1 MTYTPAIA
9 PLGPSRSGA
18 ARRHRLAVVAREPA
32 TSYRTTVPL
41 DTPAATATH
50 RPPTVDSPAGT
61 AIRSQI
67 RDLQARVRDLQ
78 AAVDDPAG
86 TGGELGALVD
96 LARMADSV
104 QAVMLA
110 LTARIEAELLAQ
122 RRSGLPLDELLGLQT
137 RLTSAERRGLLR
149 TASALER
156 MPHLAAAVRAGLVGA
171 GETRAVLA
179 EVRRL
184 DADGRAVVDALFA
197 DQVEL
202 ARHAVDEVVDEVTS
216 AAVALDPRSADRDR
230 IKAYERRYLAITP
243 GLAGT
248 LAGYFEF
255 DDESGALVLRALEDA
270 SVPLSGP
277 KALTRDAT
285 LPSDQVDPDGRTLG
299 RRRADAL
306 VVLAEHWLG
315 SHATGEEK
323 GHDARS
329 KAGHDDLTTPP
340 RASVRGEGSRGRAA
354 RPLLYVLTDIATLT
368 GEADAPARLLWD
380 ALGPVP
386 VLTAGAA
393 RRLASDARLQFLL
406 TDGREIL
413 GISAPVD
420 TISAKLRAA
429 VHARDVH
436 CRFPGCR
443 VPSRRTD
450 LHHVV
455 PRHRGGHTVVTNLVA
470 LCRRHHTAV
479 GEGGWRLTMSGDG
492 VVTVRRG
499 RHRATSH
506 PPAFRSLEPAA

>member
-1 MTYTPAIA
+1 MAYAPTLTP
-9 PLGPSRSGA
+9 LSPSRPGA
-18 ARRHRLAVVAREPA
+18 PSRHRLAVVAGEQAR
-32 TSYRTTVPL
+32 SYRAAVPR
-41 DTPAATATH
+41 DTPGSPVTA
-50 RPPTVDSPAGT
+50 PTSPAGT

-67 RDLQARVRDLQ
+67 RELQAQLRDLQ
-78 AAVDDPAG
+78 AAVEDPAS

-96 LARMADSV
+96 LARVADSV

-110 LTARIEAELLAQ
+110 LTARIEGELLAQ
-122 RRSGLPLDELLGLQT
+122 RRSGLPLVELLGLQT

-156 MPHLAAAVRAGLVGA
+156 MPHLASAVRAGLVGA
-171 GETRAVLA
+171 GETRAILA

-202 ARHAVDEVVDEVTS
+202 ARHGVDAVVDEVTS
-216 AAVALDPRSADRDR
+216 AAVALDPRSADKDR
-230 IKAYERRYLAITP
+230 VRAYERRYLAITP

-255 DDESGALVLRALEDA
+255 DDESGARVLRALDDA
-270 SVPLSGP
+270 SIPLTGP
-277 KALTRDAT
+277 KALTLDAT
-285 LPSDQVDPDGRTLG
+285 LPSDQVDPDRRTLG

-306 VVLAEHWLG
+306 VALAEHWLG
-315 SHATGEEK
+315 SHASGDAK
-323 GHDARS
+323 GHVARPS
-329 KAGHDDLTTPP
+329 VGPDDPATPGDP
-340 RASVRGEGSRGRAA
+340 ASSTRGDGSRGRAA
-354 RPLLYVLTDIATLT
+354 RPLLYVLTDIATLA

-436 CRFPGCR
+436 CRFPGCS

-479 GEGGWRLTMSGDG
+479 GDGGWRLTMSGDG

-499 RHRATSH
+499 RHRATSD

>member
-1 MTYTPAIA
+1 MAYAPAIT
-9 PLGPSRSGA
+9 PLSPSRSGPP
-18 ARRHRLAVVAREPA
+18 RRHRLAVIAGEQAR
-32 TSYRTTVPL
+32 SYRAAVPL
-41 DTPAATATH
+41 DTPDPAPAGS
-50 RPPTVDSPAGT
+50 PTSPAGT

-67 RDLQARVRDLQ
+67 SDLQSRLRDLQ
-78 AAVDDPAG
+78 AAVEDPAG

-96 LARMADSV
+96 LARVADSV

-110 LTARIEAELLAQ
+110 LTARIEGELLAQ
-122 RRSGLPLDELLGLQT
+122 RRSGLPLVELLGLQS
-137 RLTSAERRGLLR
+137 RLTFAERRGLLR

-156 MPHLAAAVRAGLVGA
+156 MPHLASAVRAGLVGA
-171 GETRAVLA
+171 GETRAILA

-202 ARHAVDEVVDEVTS
+202 ARHAVDAVVDEVTS
-216 AAVALDPRSADRDR
+216 AAVALDPRSADKDR
-230 IKAYERRYLAITP
+230 VRAYERRYLAITP

-255 DDESGALVLRALEDA
+255 DDESGALVLRALDDA
-270 SVPLSGP
+270 SIPLTGP

-285 LPSDQVDPDGRTLG
+285 LPSGQVDPDRRTLG

-306 VVLAEHWLG
+306 VALAEHWLG
-315 SHATGEEK
+315 SHVSGDPQ
-323 GHDARS
+323 GHVAGPSAGPDA
-329 KAGHDDLTTPP
+329 LTTPGP
-340 RASVRGEGSRGRAA
+340 ATRASGDGSHGRAA

-406 TDGREIL
+406 TDGREVL

-436 CRFPGCR
+436 CRFPGCS

-479 GEGGWRLTMSGDG
+479 GDGGWRLTMSGDG

-499 RHRATSH
+499 RHRATSD